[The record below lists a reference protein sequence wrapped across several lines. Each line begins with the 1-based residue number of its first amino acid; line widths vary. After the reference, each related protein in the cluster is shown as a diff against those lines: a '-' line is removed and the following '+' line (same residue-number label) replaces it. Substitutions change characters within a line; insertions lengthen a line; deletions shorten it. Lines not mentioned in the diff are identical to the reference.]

1 MNTGIQEGAKKLEK
15 KDCIE
20 NKSALRLSHARH
32 HAEQHNRPTRKQP
45 TMTTTATFTFYAQP
59 YALDARGFY
68 FETAEEFETKYTAN
82 LPTEEYEIQVI
93 EAPTWLASLIQ
104 KEISQC
110 NIAEV
115 IEAAEA
121 AEELSESEQAAL
133 VYVIEDRSEK
143 LTEAMSQV
151 DDVVIHCGDA
161 EDAAREMLED
171 SGAFSGAPDLLVQ
184 YFNFNSFARD
194 CVLNGDF
201 CEVEHAGKTWTVTNH
216 NR

>member
-1 MNTGIQEGAKKLEK
+1 MKNNAY
-15 KDCIE
+15 
-20 NKSALRLSHARH
+20 
-32 HAEQHNRPTRKQP
+32 
-45 TMTTTATFTFYAQP
+45 FTFYAQP

-133 VYVIEDRSEK
+133 FYLIDDRGESLTDALGQVEDVI
-143 LTEAMSQV
+143 
-151 DDVVIHCGDA
+151 IHCGDA

-171 SGAFSGAPDLLVQ
+171 TGAFTGAPDLLIQ
-184 YFNFNSFARD
+184 YFNFESFARD
-194 CVLNGDF
+194 CLLGGDF
-201 CEVEHAGKTWTVTNH
+201 REVEHNGQTWTVTNH